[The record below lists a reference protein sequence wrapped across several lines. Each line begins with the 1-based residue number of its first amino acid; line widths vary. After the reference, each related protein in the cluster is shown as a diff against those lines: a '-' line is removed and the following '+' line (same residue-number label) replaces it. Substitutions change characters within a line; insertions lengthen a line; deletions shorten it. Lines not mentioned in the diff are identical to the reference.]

1 MTMILTPDQLQIER
15 LKAPAVVQNEELE
28 AVESV
33 VRGIIS
39 AVRERGDDAVRE
51 YSRAFD
57 KYEGQALEIS
67 DAEREAAV
75 AALDP
80 QTRADTE
87 FAIARVKAF
96 AQAQLATINPWRSRN
111 WLACTWA
118 TASFQSSASVRMCLA
133 VAIRSSR
140 HRS

>member
-1 MTMILTPDQLQIER
+1 MTPDNLQIER
-15 LKAPAVVQNEELE
+15 LKAPAVVQNKELG

-33 VRGIIS
+33 VQGVIS
-39 AVRERGDDAVRE
+39 AVRERGDDAVRD

-57 KYEGQALEIS
+57 NYEGEALEVS
-67 DAEREAAV
+67 LAERHAAV

-96 AQAQLATINPWRSRN
+96 AQAQLATMLPLEVED
-111 WLACTWA
+111 LAGEIGR
-118 TASFQSSASVRMCLA
+118 ASCRERV
-133 VAIRSSR
+133 
-140 HRS
+140 